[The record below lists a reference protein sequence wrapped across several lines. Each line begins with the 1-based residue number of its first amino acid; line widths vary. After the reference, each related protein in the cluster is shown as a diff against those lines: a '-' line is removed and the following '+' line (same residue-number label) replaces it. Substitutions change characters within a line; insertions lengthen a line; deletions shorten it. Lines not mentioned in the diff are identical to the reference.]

1 MDSFQSSSKTRTA
14 TGNPMSAVISAI
26 LRRELVEGRPLV
38 LNGSP
43 VNFSA
48 RELAHL
54 NEIGLIDYR
63 AGKPPIVR
71 SFGPQ
76 ELIEI
81 FHLCGVFEVG
91 AIRLGYNRINPE
103 RLQSVQSGMQSLIRA
118 EEKNEQWSRSVL
130 DHIHQLHDLI
140 LSNCSAERLAW
151 EISRYDQL
159 MESVRELVAGQPREM
174 VDSLQQ
180 FIRMI
185 DALLGHDTD
194 TAATILSNHF
204 RAAALRRIDL
214 IFGSSACELLV
225 DPSLIVR

>member
-1 MDSFQSSSKTRTA
+1 MA

-54 NEIGLIDYR
+54 SELGLIDYR
-63 AGKPPIVR
+63 PGKPPIVR

-91 AIRLGYNRINPE
+91 AIRLGCNRINPD
-103 RLQSVQSGMQSLIRA
+103 RLQSVRAGMQSLIHA
-118 EEKNEQWSRSVL
+118 NTKNDPWSRSVL
-130 DHIHQLHDLI
+130 NHIHQLHDLI
-140 LSNCSAERLAW
+140 LNNCSAERLAW

-180 FIRMI
+180 FVRMI
-185 DALLGHDTD
+185 DALLAQDTD
-194 TAATILSNHF
+194 TATTILSNHF
-204 RAAALRRIDL
+204 RAAAFRRIDL
-214 IFGSSACELLV
+214 IFGASARDLLV
-225 DPSLIVR
+225 DPSLNIR